1 MEVAALVMGIIGLV
15 CNFFGSSTIV
25 GPVCSVLAIIFGV
38 IGMKKNSDKKGMAKA
53 GLIMGIVGL
62 ALGIIVTIACLA
74 CIGAGAAALA
84 NDPTFMDA
92 INSL

>member
-1 MEVAALVMGIIGLV
+1 MEVAALVMGII
-15 CNFFGSSTIV
+15 
-25 GPVCSVLAIIFGV
+25 
-38 IGMKKNSDKKGMAKA
+38 
-53 GLIMGIVGL
+53 GL